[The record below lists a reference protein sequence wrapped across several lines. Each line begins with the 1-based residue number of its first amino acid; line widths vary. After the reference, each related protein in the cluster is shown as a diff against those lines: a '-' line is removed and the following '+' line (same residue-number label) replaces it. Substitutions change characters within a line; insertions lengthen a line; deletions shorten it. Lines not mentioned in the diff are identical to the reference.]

1 MKKNLVAQLEPIY
14 FSTSRLN
21 RKNGYFSKTR
31 NRFFNSK
38 VHSQSRNFKIPFNSK
53 NESSLPEF
61 ILERG
66 ESKIRFFSKS
76 LQKSNVLDCFEIL
89 KNHIENIRIHT
100 VTNGY
105 YCLQALNEN
114 LYDTKNIIDNIR
126 FRFSIHKSIPEIEIT
141 KRGNFTEGEILAV
154 IEIFRYANDQQGSSS
169 IDPREVLRNLGI
181 EVFDPILE
189 ENRGNRIEFD
199 QIYGY
204 EKVKREIM
212 ESLILPLQNPTA
224 FADLSKLTRKFPTN
238 NRPRAVLFEG
248 DPGVGKTT
256 MAKAVACSLEI
267 PLIYVPIESIMSK
280 YYGESAQNL
289 ALVFDMAKSIDP
301 VLVFLDEIDSL
312 AGRREDGMF
321 EATKTMLSVL
331 LRKLDGFE
339 GKPNSITLGATNRK
353 VDLDSALLS
362 RFDRTIYFP
371 LPNVEERSA
380 ILSGYA
386 MHLGE
391 SIRREIAENLEGFS
405 GRKIKDFCDTVERKW
420 VTHLIEQNLPISAPN
435 GEEYLGFG
443 KEK

>member
-1 MKKNLVAQLEPIY
+1 MDTFPKKEIDFLTAKSIL
-14 FSTSRLN
+14 SN
-21 RKNGYFSKTR
+21 REISK
-31 NRFFNSK
+31 FPS
-38 VHSQSRNFKIPFNSK
+38 VQK

-105 YCLQALNEN
+105 DCLQALNEN

-154 IEIFRYANDQQGSSS
+154 IEIFCYTNDQQGSYPL
-169 IDPREVLRNLGI
+169 ILRVLRNLGI

-224 FADLSKLTRKFPTN
+224 FADLSKLTRKFPT
-238 NRPRAVLFEG
+238 
-248 DPGVGKTT
+248 K
-256 MAKAVACSLEI
+256 
-267 PLIYVPIESIMSK
+267 
-280 YYGESAQNL
+280 
-289 ALVFDMAKSIDP
+289 
-301 VLVFLDEIDSL
+301 
-312 AGRREDGMF
+312 
-321 EATKTMLSVL
+321 
-331 LRKLDGFE
+331 
-339 GKPNSITLGATNRK
+339 NST
-353 VDLDSALLS
+353 
-362 RFDRTIYFP
+362 
-371 LPNVEERSA
+371 
-380 ILSGYA
+380 
-386 MHLGE
+386 
-391 SIRREIAENLEGFS
+391 
-405 GRKIKDFCDTVERKW
+405 
-420 VTHLIEQNLPISAPN
+420 
-435 GEEYLGFG
+435 
-443 KEK
+443 

>member
-1 MKKNLVAQLEPIY
+1 MENFPKQEIDFLTAKSII
-14 FSTSRLN
+14 N
-21 RKNGYFSKTR
+21 REISK
-31 NRFFNSK
+31 FPS
-38 VHSQSRNFKIPFNSK
+38 VQK
-53 NESSLPEF
+53 NEASIPEI

-76 LQKSNVLDCFEIL
+76 MQKSNVLDSFEIL

-141 KRGNFTEGEILAV
+141 KRGNFTEGEILAI
-154 IEIFRYANDQQGSSS
+154 IEVYRYTNESQGSSS

-181 EVFDPILE
+181 EVYDPILE

-199 QIYGY
+199 QIFGY

-224 FADLSKLTRKFPTN
+224 FSELSKLTRKFPTN

-280 YYGESAQNL
+280 YFGESAQNL
-289 ALVFDMAKSIDP
+289 ATVFDMAKSIDP

-353 VDLDSALLS
+353 MDLDSALLS

-371 LPNVEERSA
+371 LPNIDERAA

-386 MHLGE
+386 MHLSEG
-391 SIRREIAENLEGFS
+391 IRREIAEKLEGFS
-405 GRKIKDFCDTVERKW
+405 GRKLKDFCDTVERKW
-420 VTHLIEQNLPISAPN
+420 ATHLIEKNLPISAPN
-435 GEEYLGFG
+435 GEEYLKFG